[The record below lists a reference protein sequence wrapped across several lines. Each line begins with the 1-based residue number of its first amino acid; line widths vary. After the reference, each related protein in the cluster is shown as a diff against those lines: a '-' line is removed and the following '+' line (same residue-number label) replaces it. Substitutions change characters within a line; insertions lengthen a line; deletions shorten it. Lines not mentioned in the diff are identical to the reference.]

1 MLIKRDGNV
10 LKNLRNAG
18 GGGGG
23 GGFFGKIKKGGGGG
37 GGGGGGWGGFFGKF
51 SKRGRGCL
59 NKRWEHNEWGCDK
72 QQRFN
77 LKG

>member
-1 MLIKRDGNV
+1 MNGGGRGVNKEGWERFEEFE
-10 LKNLRNAG
+10 KCG
-18 GGGGG
+18 GGGG
-23 GGFFGKIKKGGGGG
+23 
-37 GGGGGGWGGFFGKF
+37 GGFFGKF

>member
-1 MLIKRDGNV
+1 MNGGGRGVNKEGWERFEEFE
-10 LKNLRNAG
+10 KCG
-18 GGGGG
+18 GGGGM
-23 GGFFGKIKKGGGGG
+23 
-37 GGGGGGWGGFFGKF
+37 WGFFGKF

-59 NKRWEHNEWGCDK
+59 NKRWEHNEGGCDK

>member
-1 MLIKRDGNV
+1 MNSGGRGVNKEGWERFEEFE
-10 LKNLRNAG
+10 KCG

-23 GGFFGKIKKGGGGG
+23 M
-37 GGGGGGWGGFFGKF
+37 WGFFGKF

>member
-18 GGGGG
+18 GGGGM
-23 GGFFGKIKKGGGGG
+23 
-37 GGGGGGWGGFFGKF
+37 WGFFGKF

>member
-1 MLIKRDGNV
+1 M
-10 LKNLRNAG
+10 
-18 GGGGG
+18 
-23 GGFFGKIKKGGGGG
+23 
-37 GGGGGGWGGFFGKF
+37 WGFFGKF

>member
-1 MLIKRDGNV
+1 MNGGGRGVNKEGWERFEEFE
-10 LKNLRNAG
+10 KCG
-18 GGGGG
+18 GGGGM
-23 GGFFGKIKKGGGGG
+23 
-37 GGGGGGWGGFFGKF
+37 WGFFGKF

>member
-23 GGFFGKIKKGGGGG
+23 GGGGGDFLENLVNGEGG
-37 GGGGGGWGGFFGKF
+37 V
-51 SKRGRGCL
+51 
-59 NKRWEHNEWGCDK
+59 
-72 QQRFN
+72 
-77 LKG
+77 

>member
-1 MLIKRDGNV
+1 MSNERWREGDRNKEGWERFEEFDKRGGE
-10 LKNLRNAG
+10 G
-18 GGGGG
+18 GGGGVG
-23 GGFFGKIKKGGGGG
+23 GL
-37 GGGGGGWGGFFGKF
+37 FGKF

>member
-1 MLIKRDGNV
+1 MNGGGRGVNKEGWERFEEFE
-10 LKNLRNAG
+10 KCG
-18 GGGGG
+18 GGGGM
-23 GGFFGKIKKGGGGG
+23 
-37 GGGGGGWGGFFGKF
+37 WGFFGKF

-59 NKRWEHNEWGCDK
+59 NKRWEHNKWGCDK

>member
-1 MLIKRDGNV
+1 MNGGGRGVNKEGWEPFEEFE
-10 LKNLRNAG
+10 KCG
-18 GGGGG
+18 GGGGM
-23 GGFFGKIKKGGGGG
+23 
-37 GGGGGGWGGFFGKF
+37 WGFFGKF

>member
-23 GGFFGKIKKGGGGG
+23 CGDFLENLVNGEGGV
-37 GGGGGGWGGFFGKF
+37 
-51 SKRGRGCL
+51 
-59 NKRWEHNEWGCDK
+59 
-72 QQRFN
+72 
-77 LKG
+77 